1 MHKSF
6 IFPKIKIFY
15 IALFIADGNAEGD
28 FLLDGSTGVISV
40 VNALSKNRTASYT
53 LQVTAAD
60 NGTPSRTATATLSI
74 TVGDSSGGSGG
85 SGGSDSSASAV
96 AASIC
101 LIGIAMLASL
111 F

>member
-15 IALFIADGNAEGD
+15 IALFIADGNAKGD
-28 FLLDGSTGVISV
+28 FLLDGSSGVISV
-40 VNALSKNRTASYT
+40 VNALSKDRTASYT

-60 NGTPSRTATATLSI
+60 SGTPSRTATATLSI

-85 SGGSDSSASAV
+85 SDSSASAV

-101 LIGIAMLASL
+101 LIGMTMLASL